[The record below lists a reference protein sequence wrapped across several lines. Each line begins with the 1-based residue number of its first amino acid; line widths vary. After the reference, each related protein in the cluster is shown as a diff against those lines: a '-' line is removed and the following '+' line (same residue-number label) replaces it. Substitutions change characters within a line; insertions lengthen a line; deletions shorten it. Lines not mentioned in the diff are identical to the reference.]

1 MSDRMMQI
9 PVDELLESLKVGY
22 EEYKRVMEDHPED
35 KEDVGQVKAFCT
47 TIEQMLAAY
56 GDVSVDEMM
65 EIKRPIIG
73 EVSLRRKKRTQDID
87 LETPTIF
94 RQRDK

>member
-56 GDVSVDEMM
+56 GNVTKEEMM
-65 EIKRPIIG
+65 GIKRPIIG
-73 EVSLRRKKRTQDID
+73 EVSLRRKKKTQDID

-94 RQRDK
+94 RKNGQ